1 LRYGDPLKP
10 LDDAAEELGL
20 RSGMSVTLYYQD
32 ASEEF
37 EVSAVLKRRD
47 NDIKQWVATP
57 DWTTIRRL
65 R

>member
-10 LDDAAEELGL
+10 LDSVAEELGL

-32 ASEEF
+32 PSEEF
-37 EVSAVLKRRD
+37 EVSAILKRSD
-47 NDIKQWVATP
+47 NDIIKWVATP
-57 DWTTIRRL
+57 DWKSIRRI